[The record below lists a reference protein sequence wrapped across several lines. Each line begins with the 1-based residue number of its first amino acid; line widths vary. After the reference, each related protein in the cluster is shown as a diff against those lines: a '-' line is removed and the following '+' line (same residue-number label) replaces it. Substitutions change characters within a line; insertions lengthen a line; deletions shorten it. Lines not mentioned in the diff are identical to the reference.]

1 MLFVLIF
8 TGVIPLFN
16 EHFGR
21 GNATIMI
28 QNFRCTGLEDT
39 LWECRSSN
47 YSISSYYSWGSHV
60 SNRYAHI
67 HLMIS
72 QSAKSTMSTIHFL
85 LEGRWPVLSVRVSQ
99 LLPSQSASQETFA
112 LFMGRGRLRAEWR
125 FVWKGSG
132 GLCVTVVGGQ
142 KRHLLCASN

>member
-1 MLFVLIF
+1 MLFLLIF

-16 EHFGR
+16 ENFGR
-21 GNATIMI
+21 GNDTIMI
-28 QNFRCTGLEDT
+28 RNFGCSGLEET
-39 LWECRSSN
+39 LQECRSSN
-47 YSISSYYSWGSHV
+47 YSISSYYSHGYHV
-60 SNRYAHI
+60 YNRYAHI

-72 QSAKSTMSTIHFL
+72 QSAKSTMSIIPFL

-99 LLPSQSASQETFA
+99 LLPSQSASQEAFA

-125 FVWKGSG
+125 SVWKGSG

-142 KRHLLCASN
+142 KKHLLCASN